1 MSAHFPSSPVVMV
14 THLALKVDVP
24 LPVTPKRGERH
35 ALADSTTRPEETHMA
50 ALAWDALDGFPRF
63 PTFSH
68 MTDVGYVWESVGIA
82 GLPGC
87 LAEERKCA
95 KRLTY
100 FWN

>member
-1 MSAHFPSSPVVMV
+1 
-14 THLALKVDVP
+14 
-24 LPVTPKRGERH
+24 
-35 ALADSTTRPEETHMA
+35 MA